1 MVLDNEEKV
10 YIKVVVLDDI
20 YNSVIETLLFA
31 IVLELKYLI
40 HQIGRVNSICS
51 TVTCECIVVG

>member
-40 HQIGRVNSICS
+40 HQIGRVNFICS